1 MSNGD
6 DEYHD
11 TTARGVIVILGCSAI
26 ISAICSPSGRGQWC
40 GVVWWTRTQL
50 DSTDCKTGSF
60 AYQRHNQ
67 HLANS
72 QTHNARVRKPQHT
85 LNHRHTHTHKPTRT
99 RWVHKNPVSGLKD
112 EPTTTAMR
120 YWRAPFA
127 RAPQASNLHAFRLVA
142 TLHSSYLIARR
153 QELVSLEPRLF
164 LSRSWKPHR
173 DPHLG
178 TTSWWRADDFTATR
192 CEIMSLA
199 LVLIGSSC
207 SAC

>member
-1 MSNGD
+1 M
-6 DEYHD
+6 
-11 TTARGVIVILGCSAI
+11 V
-26 ISAICSPSGRGQWC
+26 WC
-40 GVVWWTRTQL
+40 GEPEPNLIPLTVKPVHLHIKGIINTLQTAKHIMPGSESHNTH
-50 DSTDCKTGSF
+50 STTG
-60 AYQRHNQ
+60 
-67 HLANS
+67 
-72 QTHNARVRKPQHT
+72 
-85 LNHRHTHTHKPTRT
+85 THTHKPTRT

-173 DPHLG
+173 DPQFG
-178 TTSWWRADDFTATR
+178 TTSWWRADEFTATR